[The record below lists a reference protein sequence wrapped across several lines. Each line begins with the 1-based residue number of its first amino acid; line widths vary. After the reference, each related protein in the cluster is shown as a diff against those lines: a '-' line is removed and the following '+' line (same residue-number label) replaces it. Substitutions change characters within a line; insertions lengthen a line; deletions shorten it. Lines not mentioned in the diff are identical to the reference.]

1 MKTKS
6 FAEKSAPT
14 MILRDNAARERFDE
28 AVRLLQSIDIDG
40 ETCEHLLKLL
50 GMHDQMGRQLGPQYE
65 DKY

>member
-6 FAEKSAPT
+6 FTEESAT
-14 MILRDNAARERFDE
+14 MILRDNIARERFDE
-28 AVRLLQSIDIDG
+28 AIKLLQSIDIDG

-65 DKY
+65 GKY